1 MIELKT
7 ASKQIAAL
15 KDANAN
21 SLEHVQHLEAENN
34 NLRLKIEKV
43 ESGKRLA
50 EDRLADRSE
59 RFSLSRWKNMQ
70 ATAVI
75 REKNMEHRPSTT
87 KERDELVVKMRA
99 AKTELKQIKH
109 KENAALGQCKE
120 LNPERS
126 QKASQE

>member
-1 MIELKT
+1 MIALET

-34 NLRLKIEKV
+34 NLRLKIEKA
-43 ESGKRLA
+43 ESGKMLA

-59 RFSLSRWKNMQ
+59 RFSLSRQKNMR

-75 REKNMEHRPSTT
+75 RKRTGNTGNQRPR
-87 KERDELVVKMRA
+87 KEM
-99 AKTELKQIKH
+99 
-109 KENAALGQCKE
+109 N
-120 LNPERS
+120 
-126 QKASQE
+126 

>member
-1 MIELKT
+1 MIASET
-7 ASKQIAAL
+7 ASKKIAAL

-21 SLEHVQHLEAENN
+21 LLEHVQHLEAENN
-34 NLRLKIEKV
+34 NPRLEIEKA
-43 ESGKRLA
+43 EPGKRLA
-50 EDRLADRSE
+50 EDRLANRSE

-75 REKNMEHRPSTT
+75 RKNNRERKQSTAKEK
-87 KERDELVVKMRA
+87 DELVVKMRA
-99 AKTELKQIKH
+99 TKTELKQIKH